1 MWSGRQNAVVEPS
14 VPSTFPADTFL
25 GGLSIASRSA
35 LLGVGQLR
43 RFGPRTEILRE
54 GTPGRDVL
62 LVLRGHVKVGAS
74 TPGGHEMVLAIRG
87 RGDVV
92 GELAAID
99 RRPRSA
105 TVTTLALVT
114 ARQLTAA
121 QFSGWLAGDAAAAAL
136 LARVVA
142 GKLRAATQQRLEV
155 GAYGVNV
162 RLARTLLYLEASYSV
177 TTTAGRAVT
186 LGLTQ
191 GELAGL
197 VGVSLESVV
206 KALAPLRRAGV
217 VRTGR
222 RELVVC
228 DAVALRRIA
237 AMED

>member
-1 MWSGRQNAVVEPS
+1 
-14 VPSTFPADTFL
+14 
-25 GGLSIASRSA
+25 
-35 LLGVGQLR
+35 
-43 RFGPRTEILRE
+43 
-54 GTPGRDVL
+54 VL

-74 TPGGHEMVLAIRG
+74 TPSGHEVVLAIRG

-99 RRPRSA
+99 QRPRSA
-105 TVTTLALVT
+105 TVTALGLVT
-114 ARQLTAA
+114 ARQLTSEE
-121 QFSGWLAGDAAAAAL
+121 FSGWLAGDAAAAAL
-136 LARVVA
+136 LARVVV

-155 GAYGVNV
+155 GAYGVRV
-162 RLARTLLYLEASYSV
+162 RLARTLLYLEACYSV

-228 DAVALRRIA
+228 DVAALRQVA
-237 AMED
+237 ATED